1 MERRLL
7 CFGHLDR
14 RVPGQIVARPTS
26 DQTCVHDDEVPPFA
40 AVHIDVC
47 RGPGATC
54 EVTAAALAIALVLGF
69 IIAVLKVVPCRPLP
83 RALLDFY
90 TSIFR
95 GVPLIVLFMAYFATP
110 QLTGYKISMFAAG
123 VITLGLNG
131 SATVSETVRGGN
143 AGVDRGQYDAA
154 RAIGLPYGTMMRLIV
169 IPQALRSV
177 IPALVNEVITVL
189 KSSSLVATIGLLDM
203 MRAAQSVQALT
214 YRAFEPFLAVAVVYY
229 LIVMALTA
237 AGHAVERKFC
247 L

>member
-1 MERRLL
+1 MKFHLL
-7 CFGHLDR
+7 QPYISMFVEGL
-14 RVPGQIVARPTS
+14 
-26 DQTCVHDDEVPPFA
+26 
-40 AVHIDVC
+40 AV
-47 RGPGATC
+47 TC

-69 IIAVLKVVPCRPLP
+69 IIAVLKVVPCRPL

-95 GVPLIVLFMAYFATP
+95 GVPLIVLLFMAYFATP

-131 SATVSETVRGGN
+131 SATVSETVRGGIE
-143 AGVDRGQYDAA
+143 G
-154 RAIGLPYGTMMRLIV
+154 GLPYGTMMRLIV

-189 KSSSLVATIGLLDM
+189 KSSSLVATIGLMDM